1 MMSYEPEASASGF
14 FLMRKNYNWKLPRT
28 LIELG
33 SRTAI
38 MGILNLTP
46 DSFSDG
52 GLYNDPEQAVDRALE
67 IEAEGADLLDIGGQ
81 STRPLSSPLGASE
94 EARRVIPLLERIVS
108 TIKIPVSIDTYHA
121 EVARLAMSAGAQI
134 INDISG
140 FRIDPEMIN
149 IARKTGAGVVLMH
162 SRGDRDEIHLQKDGE
177 GPDTI
182 RDELLQTSVHA
193 VTSGIAA
200 EAIVVDPGIG
210 FSKGSETSLKILK
223 RLDIFSTLG
232 YPLLVGTSRKSFIKV
247 DIPVAEAADWSTAA
261 AVALAIAGGAQIVRV
276 HDVAHMRV
284 VVQVADSVLQ
294 A

>member
-1 MMSYEPEASASGF
+1 
-14 FLMRKNYNWKLPRT
+14 MRKNYSWKLPRT

-81 STRPLSSPLGASE
+81 STRPLSSPLGATE

-121 EVARLAMSAGAQI
+121 EVARLAMTAGAQI

-182 RDELLQTSVHA
+182 RDELLQTSAHA
-193 VTSGIAA
+193 VSSGIAA

-210 FSKGSETSLKILK
+210 FSKGRETSLKVLK

-232 YPLLVGTSRKSFIKV
+232 YPLLVGMSRKSFIKI
-247 DIPVAEAADWSTAA
+247 DMPVSEAADWSTAA
-261 AVALAIAGGAQIVRV
+261 AVAMAVTGGARLVRV

-294 A
+294 VGSGEPD